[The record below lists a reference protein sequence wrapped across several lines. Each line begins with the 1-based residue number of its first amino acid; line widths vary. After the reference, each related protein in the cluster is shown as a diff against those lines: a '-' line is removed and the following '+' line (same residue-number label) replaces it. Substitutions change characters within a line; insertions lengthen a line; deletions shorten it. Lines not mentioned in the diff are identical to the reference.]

1 MIAGP
6 KNVRRNY
13 GRAHS
18 LQLAGRAQRGPVL
31 ANVDQHEAPVPKN
44 PDAMRKM
51 FDVHVPYELGRL
63 DEKYRLLAEPD
74 LLNAA
79 IGGTASI
86 THSTSSPSGQVA
98 PVFKA
103 AKPHP

>member
-1 MIAGP
+1 M
-6 KNVRRNY
+6 
-13 GRAHS
+13 
-18 LQLAGRAQRGPVL
+18 
-31 ANVDQHEAPVPKN
+31 PKN

-63 DEKYRLLAEPD
+63 DEMYRLLAEPD